1 MAGVGGMKVNMTYD
15 ILKYKYLNEIITML
29 Q

>member
-15 ILKYKYLNEIITML
+15 ILKYKYLNEIITTL